1 MRRWESESPLRI
13 EILDDVGDADTDIA
27 IFPPSHRLNH
37 TCSACHVGINHVLS
51 IVCVRCVASARWE
64 VIAGAFLRLHRILD
78 TSMSNMNTDYAESC
92 QYCLLC
98 LLWIAM
104 LLKVFVMWYRQ
115 LIGRVQQKLGLIQL
129 TLSSI
134 PKIQQFTAQTQ
145 QLGSVHNADIK
156 EGWKDTF

>member
-1 MRRWESESPLRI
+1 MRRWESESPLHI
-13 EILDDVGDADTDIA
+13 EISDDVGDADTDIA

-51 IVCVRCVASARWE
+51 IVCVRYVAGARWE
-64 VIAGAFLRLHRILD
+64 DIADAFWRMHRILD
-78 TSMSNMNTDYAESC
+78 TSISNMNTDFAESC
-92 QYCLLC
+92 QYCLLR

-115 LIGRVQQKLGLIQL
+115 LVGRVQQKLGLIQL

-134 PKIQQFTAQTQ
+134 PKIQQFNAPTQ
-145 QLGSVHNADIK
+145 HLGSVHKKDTK